1 MPRCGAC
8 AILRSHAQRVL
19 SILTPSYPMNS
30 IESLKKSILESKA
43 GFASFTY
50 KSKGDGSIARFTVN
64 LGFKYLNLLKKSADE
79 LRAKIE
85 LNEFQGDELIAA
97 QEVMASL
104 QKSIDAHESGQQ
116 NEDYTRKG
124 NMIPLGNG
132 VNLNHDGSLQVFGL
146 VQSKTVIQEG
156 EPRKEVKS
164 KPLTVLKNKI
174 KRDLPIS
181 KFREFALDAGSILS
195 AKVNGE
201 ILEIE

>member
-1 MPRCGAC
+1 
-8 AILRSHAQRVL
+8 
-19 SILTPSYPMNS
+19 MN
-30 IESLKKSILESKA
+30 IESLKNAIAQSKA

-50 KSKGDGSIARFTVN
+50 RSKGDGSVSRFTVN
-64 LGFKYLNLLKKSADE
+64 LGFKYLNLLKKSESE
-79 LRAKIE
+79 LCTKID
-85 LNEFQGDELIAA
+85 LGEFQGESLAA
-97 QEVMASL
+97 AHEVLASL

-132 VNLNHDGSLQVFGL
+132 LSMNQDGTVQVFGL
-146 VQSKTVIQEG
+146 VQSKTIIQAG

-164 KPLTVLKNKI
+164 KPITILKNQI
-174 KRDLPIS
+174 KKELPIS

-201 ILEIE
+201 TLELE